1 MRLEITVAEEIQ
13 FMVKGQNFHLSRV
26 QVLEAMRGI
35 EAEPIRSHS
44 VAVEGTRYPV
54 KQVFGQAT
62 GLDRLDF
69 TSEVAR
75 RHLGKLGFKPL
86 RSS

>member
-1 MRLEITVAEEIQ
+1 MFEEIR
-13 FMVKGQNFHLSRV
+13 FVVRGQKLHLSQV
-26 QVLEAMRGI
+26 QVLEAMRGV
-35 EAEPIRSHS
+35 EAEPVRSHS
-44 VAVEGTRYPV
+44 VVIEGTEYPV
-54 KQVFGQAT
+54 KQVFGQST

-75 RHLGKLGFKPL
+75 RHLSQLGFKPL

>member
-1 MRLEITVAEEIQ
+1 MSEEIR
-13 FMVKGQNFHLSRV
+13 FVVRGQNFRLSQV
-26 QVLEAMRGI
+26 QVLEAMRGV
-35 EAEPIRSHS
+35 EAESVRSHS
-44 VAVEGTRYPV
+44 VVIEGVQYPV

-75 RHLGKLGFKPL
+75 RHLGQLGFNPL

>member
-1 MRLEITVAEEIQ
+1 MCLEITVAEEIG
-13 FMVKGQNFHLSRV
+13 FMVRGQKFRLSRI
-26 QVLEAMRGI
+26 QVLEAMRGV

-44 VAVEGTRYPV
+44 VVVEGTRYPV

-75 RHLGKLGFKPL
+75 RHLGQLGFKPL